1 MIVFIQYTAK
11 SRSYAEVG
19 GLNFVAR
26 QLAWTTLQGHPAFL
40 HAVHAISGPQRPL
53 NVLLNDQDR
62 CSFGANAWHC
72 SIDVA
77 NDDRSEAETELVA
90 EQKSGICHQGP
101 TDRQHL
107 LLTAREGRRRCKAP
121 LRQIW
126 KERIDSIERPRTL
139 AATIGAHA
147 QIVVDAERRK
157 RPPSLGHHSD
167 AKRDNPL
174 RIKRADRNS
183 LKTDIGQS
191 ARAQETANRPQQCA
205 LAGAV
210 GPDDGDG
217 FTLFDREADAEQG
230 LEVAIPCC
238 QFFGLQQAHSTSIPI
253 YTSWTAALAIT
264 I

>member
-11 SRSYAEVG
+11 SRSYAEVCG
-19 GLNFVAR
+19 FDCVAR
-26 QLAWTTLQGHPAFL
+26 KLAWTTFQGHPAFL

-77 NDDRSEAETELVA
+77 NDDRGEAETELVA

-101 TDRQHL
+101 ADCQHL

-126 KERIDSIERPRTL
+126 KKRVDSIERPRTL
-139 AATIGAHA
+139 AAAICAHA
-147 QIVVDAERRK
+147 QIVVDTERRK
-157 RPPSLGHHSD
+157 RSPSFGHHGD

-174 RIKRADRNS
+174 RLKRADRKP
-183 LKTDIGQS
+183 LKADIGWS

-210 GPDDGDG
+210 GPDDRDG
-217 FTLFDREADAEQG
+217 LPLFDHEADAEQG
-230 LEVAIPCC
+230 LEVAVPCR
-238 QFFGLQQAHSTSIPI
+238 QFFGLEQAHSTSIPI
-253 YTSWTAALAIT
+253 
-264 I
+264 